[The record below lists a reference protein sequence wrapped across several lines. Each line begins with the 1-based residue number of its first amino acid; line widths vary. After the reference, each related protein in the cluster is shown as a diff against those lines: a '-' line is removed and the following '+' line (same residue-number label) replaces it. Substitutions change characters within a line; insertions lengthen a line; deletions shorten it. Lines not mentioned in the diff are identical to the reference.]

1 MRLERILAIVAIVT
15 GVTAFGFSVIA
26 SPETNLITVVDPQ
39 GPAGECGPQG
49 PTGSPGIQG
58 ATGSPGACGPQ
69 GEQGI
74 QGVRGAVGPMGPQGP
89 TGETGAT
96 GAQGPQ
102 GETGTTGAAG
112 EQGPQ
117 GETGP
122 QGPRGETGPQGPQG
136 QTGAQGP
143 QGATGATG
151 ATGAQGPQGETG
163 AVGPIGPMGPTGP
176 QGATG
181 ATGPQGPQGETG
193 AQGPQGTTTFG
204 YRGSFWS
211 TQSQSPVA
219 VNVPT
224 AFTFTNTDPLATDGV
239 SLSQSSLI
247 VFQHAGVYNIAFSA
261 VLGKSDAGEDFVDIW
276 LKKNGANVPDTNTV
290 LRLNAKD
297 DRRVAAWNFFVSV
310 QAGDHVELMW
320 LARTSAQTFIAAEA
334 ATGPKPAVPSIIL
347 TVNQVG

>member
-74 QGVRGAVGPMGPQGP
+74 QGLRGSVGPMGPQGQ
-89 TGETGAT
+89 TGET

-102 GETGTTGAAG
+102 GETGATGATG
-112 EQGPQ
+112 SQGIQ
-117 GETGP
+117 GE
-122 QGPRGETGPQGPQG
+122 
-136 QTGAQGP
+136 TGAQGP

-151 ATGAQGPQGETG
+151 AQGAQGATG
-163 AVGPIGPMGPTGP
+163 AVGPIGPMGP
-176 QGATG
+176 
-181 ATGPQGPQGETG
+181 TGPQGPQGETG

-224 AFTFTNTDPLATDGV
+224 SFTFTNTDPLATDGIA
-239 SLSQSSLI
+239 LSQSSRI
-247 VFQHAGVYNIAFSA
+247 VFEHAGVYNVAFSA
-261 VLGKSDAGEDFVDIW
+261 VLAKNDAGEDFVDIW
-276 LKKNGANVPDTNTV
+276 LKKNDQNVADTNTV

-297 DRRVAAWNFFVSV
+297 DRRVAAWNFFISV
-310 QAGDHVELMW
+310 QAGDHLELMW
-320 LARTSAQTFIAAEA
+320 LTRTSTQTFIAAES

>member
-26 SPETNLITVVDPQ
+26 SPETKLITVVDPQ

-58 ATGSPGACGPQ
+58 ATGSDGACGPQ

-74 QGVRGAVGPMGPQGP
+74 QGLRGSVGPMGPQGQ
-89 TGETGAT
+89 TGET

-102 GETGTTGAAG
+102 GETGATGATG
-112 EQGPQ
+112 SQGIQ
-117 GETGP
+117 GE
-122 QGPRGETGPQGPQG
+122 
-136 QTGAQGP
+136 TGAQGP

-151 ATGAQGPQGETG
+151 AQGAQGATG
-163 AVGPIGPMGPTGP
+163 AVGPIGPMGP
-176 QGATG
+176 
-181 ATGPQGPQGETG
+181 TGPQGPQGETG

-219 VNVPT
+219 VNLPT
-224 AFTFTNTDPLATDGV
+224 SFTFTNTDPLATDGIA
-239 SLSQSSLI
+239 LSQSSRI
-247 VFQHAGVYNIAFSA
+247 VFEHAGVYNVAFSA
-261 VLGKSDAGEDFVDIW
+261 VLAKNDAGEDFVDIW
-276 LKKNGANVPDTNTV
+276 LKKNDQNVADTNTV

-297 DRRVAAWNFFVSV
+297 DRRVAAWNFFISV

-320 LARTSAQTFIAAEA
+320 LTRTSTQTFIAAES

>member
-74 QGVRGAVGPMGPQGP
+74 QGLRGAVGPMGPQGP

-102 GETGTTGAAG
+102 GETGATGATG
-112 EQGPQ
+112 SQGIQ
-117 GETGP
+117 GE
-122 QGPRGETGPQGPQG
+122 
-136 QTGAQGP
+136 TGAQGP

-151 ATGAQGPQGETG
+151 AQGAQGATG
-163 AVGPIGPMGPTGP
+163 AVGPIGPMGP
-176 QGATG
+176 
-181 ATGPQGPQGETG
+181 TGPQGPQGETG

-224 AFTFTNTDPLATDGV
+224 SFTFTNTDPLATDGV
-239 SLSQSSLI
+239 SLSQSSRV
-247 VFQHAGVYNIAFSA
+247 VFEHAGVYNIAFSA
-261 VLGKSDAGEDFVDIW
+261 VLAKSDAGEDFVDIW
-276 LKKNGANVPDTNTV
+276 LKKNDDNVADTNTV

-297 DRRVAAWNFFVSV
+297 DRRVAAWNFFISV

-320 LARTSAQTFIAAEA
+320 LTRTSTQTFIAAES

>member
-74 QGVRGAVGPMGPQGP
+74 QGLRGAVGPMGPQGP

-102 GETGTTGAAG
+102 GEAGATGATG
-112 EQGPQ
+112 SQGIQ
-117 GETGP
+117 
-122 QGPRGETGPQGPQG
+122 GETGPQGPQG
-136 QTGAQGP
+136 A
-143 QGATGATG
+143 
-151 ATGAQGPQGETG
+151 TG
-163 AVGPIGPMGPTGP
+163 AVGPIGPMGPIGPQGP

-224 AFTFTNTDPLATDGV
+224 SFTFTNTDPLATDGV

-310 QAGDHVELMW
+310 QAGDHLELLW
-320 LARTSAQTFIAAEA
+320 LARTSAQTFIAAEP